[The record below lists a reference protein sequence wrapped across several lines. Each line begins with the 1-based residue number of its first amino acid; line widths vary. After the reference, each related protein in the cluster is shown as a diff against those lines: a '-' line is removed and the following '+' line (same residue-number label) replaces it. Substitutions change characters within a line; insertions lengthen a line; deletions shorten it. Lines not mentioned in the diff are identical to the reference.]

1 MLKSNISLVKKND
14 SWVPKKEQQLS
25 AIEKH
30 GYTLTKT
37 LGEGAYA
44 KVKLADSKKHNCQVA
59 VKVINKRRAPKD
71 FLKKFLPR
79 EVHLM
84 HRLDHPNVVGDEL
97 FVCLLFFGVEFC
109 HLLRKISSVMAIC
122 YPGFRVPMSKK

>member
-1 MLKSNISLVKKND
+1 MTKSNITLVKKND
-14 SWVPKKEQQLS
+14 SWLPKKEQQLT

-30 GYTLTKT
+30 GYTLLKT

-44 KVKLADSKKHNCQVA
+44 KVKLADSKKHNKKVA
-59 VKVINKRRAPKD
+59 VKTINKRRAPKD

-84 HRLDHPNVVGDEL
+84 HRLNHPNVVREVSFQLRLDDKSEEISHL
-97 FVCLLFFGVEFC
+97 FLIIFFW
-109 HLLRKISSVMAIC
+109 LKS
-122 YPGFRVPMSKK
+122 

>member
-1 MLKSNISLVKKND
+1 MLKSNISLIRKND
-14 SWVPKKEQQLS
+14 SWVPKKEQQVS

-30 GYTLTKT
+30 GYTLMKT

-44 KVKLADSKKHNCQVA
+44 KVKLAESKKHNCQVA

-84 HRLDHPNVVGDEL
+84 HRLSHPNVVSRI
-97 FVCLLFFGVEFC
+97 FN
-109 HLLRKISSVMAIC
+109 
-122 YPGFRVPMSKK
+122 

>member
-1 MLKSNISLVKKND
+1 MLKSNISLIKKND

-25 AIEKH
+25 IIEKH
-30 GYTLTKT
+30 GYTLIKT

-44 KVKLADSKKHNCQVA
+44 KVKLADSKKHNCRVA

-84 HRLDHPNVVGDEL
+84 HRLNHPNVVSE
-97 FVCLLFFGVEFC
+97 FLLIDR
-109 HLLRKISSVMAIC
+109 HWIT
-122 YPGFRVPMSKK
+122 

>member
-14 SWVPKKEQQLS
+14 SWVPKKEQQVS

-84 HRLDHPNVVGDEL
+84 HRLNHPNVVSDLGHPTDRFRECL
-97 FVCLLFFGVEFC
+97 FGRPIVAYNF
-109 HLLRKISSVMAIC
+109 
-122 YPGFRVPMSKK
+122 

>member
-14 SWVPKKEQQLS
+14 SWVPKKEQQIS

-84 HRLDHPNVVGDEL
+84 HRLNHPNVVSDWGHPTDRFGEYL
-97 FVCLLFFGVEFC
+97 FGRPIVAYNFQMKV
-109 HLLRKISSVMAIC
+109 
-122 YPGFRVPMSKK
+122 

>member
-1 MLKSNISLVKKND
+1 MLKSNISLVKKNE
-14 SWVPKKEQQLS
+14 SWVPRKEQQLS
-25 AIEKH
+25 AIERH

-44 KVKLADSKKHNCQVA
+44 KVKLAHSKKHNCQVA
-59 VKVINKRRAPKD
+59 VKIVNKRRAPKD

-84 HRLDHPNVVGDEL
+84 HRLNHPNVVSRILILKLNTKRKYLMLRIIEKD
-97 FVCLLFFGVEFC
+97 CLNCTNLVTAPQIF
-109 HLLRKISSVMAIC
+109 
-122 YPGFRVPMSKK
+122 

>member
-14 SWVPKKEQQLS
+14 SWVPKREQQIS

-30 GYTLTKT
+30 GYTLKKT

-84 HRLDHPNVVGDEL
+84 HRLDHPNVVSEMGNLAEGIYLNRAHRIGRFLTVSLIYFASFEL
-97 FVCLLFFGVEFC
+97 CT
-109 HLLRKISSVMAIC
+109 R
-122 YPGFRVPMSKK
+122 

>member
-1 MLKSNISLVKKND
+1 MLKSKISLVKKHD
-14 SWVPKKEQQLS
+14 SWVPRKGQMVS
-25 AIEKH
+25 IMEKH

-44 KVKLADSKKHNCQVA
+44 KVKLATSKKHNCQVA

-84 HRLDHPNVVGDEL
+84 HRLNHPNVVSY
-97 FVCLLFFGVEFC
+97 FLLIDR
-109 HLLRKISSVMAIC
+109 HWLT
-122 YPGFRVPMSKK
+122 KKTHEPSH

>member
-25 AIEKH
+25 IIEKH
-30 GYTLTKT
+30 GYSLIKT

-44 KVKLADSKKHNCQVA
+44 KVKLANSKKHNCQVA

-84 HRLDHPNVVGDEL
+84 HRLDHPNVVSEVFLIDR
-97 FVCLLFFGVEFC
+97 
-109 HLLRKISSVMAIC
+109 HWIT
-122 YPGFRVPMSKK
+122 

>member
-1 MLKSNISLVKKND
+1 MTKSNITLVKKND
-14 SWVPKKEQQLS
+14 SWLPKKEQQLT

-30 GYTLTKT
+30 GYTLLKT

-44 KVKLADSKKHNCQVA
+44 KVKLADSKKHNKKVA
-59 VKVINKRRAPKD
+59 VKTINKRRAPKD

-84 HRLDHPNVVGDEL
+84 HRLNHPNVVREVA
-97 FVCLLFFGVEFC
+97 FQ
-109 HLLRKISSVMAIC
+109 LRLDDKAKRSHVYSW
-122 YPGFRVPMSKK
+122 

>member
-14 SWVPKKEQQLS
+14 FWVPKREQQIS

-30 GYTLTKT
+30 GYTLKKT

-84 HRLDHPNVVGDEL
+84 HRLDHPNVVSEMGNLAEGIYLNRADRIRRFLTVSLIYFEL
-97 FVCLLFFGVEFC
+97 SFELCT
-109 HLLRKISSVMAIC
+109 R
-122 YPGFRVPMSKK
+122 

>member
-14 SWVPKKEQQLS
+14 SWVPKREQQIS

-30 GYTLTKT
+30 GYTLKKT

-84 HRLDHPNVVGDEL
+84 HRLDHPNVVSEMGNLAEGIYLNRADRIRRFLTVSLIYFEL
-97 FVCLLFFGVEFC
+97 SFELCT
-109 HLLRKISSVMAIC
+109 R
-122 YPGFRVPMSKK
+122 